1 MKQESKRWL
10 SRALIV
16 AALLGVGVLVWQVS
30 RPTGL
35 GEGFASGNGRI
46 EATEVDV
53 AAKLPGRVAEIKVD
67 EGDFV
72 KAGEIVAR
80 MDTQV
85 LEAQLAQAQ
94 AQVRQAENAKLTAT
108 SLVAQR
114 ESEKSTAQAVVAQR
128 QAELT
133 AAQKRFT
140 RTEALVKRN
149 ALPQQQLDD
158 DRATLQS
165 AQAAL
170 SAARSQVISAQA
182 AIEAGR
188 SQVIE
193 AQSAI
198 EAAKASV
205 ARLQADIDDSLLKA
219 PRNGRV
225 QYRVAQPGEVL
236 PAGGKLL
243 NMVDL
248 ADVYMTFFLPSMQ
261 AGRVGLGQEVR
272 LVIDAV
278 PDYVIPAKVS
288 YVASVAQFTPK
299 TVETANEREK
309 LMFRVKARLDPA
321 LLEKYITP
329 QDTVLDVGC
338 GSGILAITAAL
349 LGANKIIG
357 CDIDE
362 VAVKVAGENAA
373 LNGVQDRIA
382 FHQGDLTSQVEGS
395 FQIICAN
402 IVADVII
409 RLSEDAGRYLAKD
422 GIFITS
428 GIIDTREQDVL
439 NALEQNGFQVIER
452 RTSGG
457 WVALACKAKVQ

>member
-10 SRALIV
+10 SRALVV

-248 ADVYMTFFLPSMQ
+248 ADVYMTFFLPSTQ

-321 LLEKYITP
+321 LLEKYITYVKTGVPGMAYLRLDPEVEWPANLQIKVP
-329 QDTVLDVGC
+329 Q
-338 GSGILAITAAL
+338 
-349 LGANKIIG
+349 
-357 CDIDE
+357 
-362 VAVKVAGENAA
+362 
-373 LNGVQDRIA
+373 
-382 FHQGDLTSQVEGS
+382 
-395 FQIICAN
+395 
-402 IVADVII
+402 
-409 RLSEDAGRYLAKD
+409 
-422 GIFITS
+422 
-428 GIIDTREQDVL
+428 
-439 NALEQNGFQVIER
+439 
-452 RTSGG
+452 
-457 WVALACKAKVQ
+457 